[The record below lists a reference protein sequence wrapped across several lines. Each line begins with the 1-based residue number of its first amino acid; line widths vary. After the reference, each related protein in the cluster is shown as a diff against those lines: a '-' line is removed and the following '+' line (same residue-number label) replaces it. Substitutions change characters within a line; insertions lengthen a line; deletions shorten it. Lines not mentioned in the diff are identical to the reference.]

1 MKFCPICDV
10 RLKKDNTTSV
20 LTCPKCNHTQDESV
34 KQPTLQ
40 KNHTEFPIT
49 DESVI
54 KQLDSWSHGNLNHI
68 SATRQSDKYEQK
80 SVEEDQDVI
89 SKNRESETRDTL
101 ARKIAKETEEAR
113 KEDASKITG
122 WNGTILSSQQEKS
135 KRYRELQ
142 DIIKKAWNNEKNN

>member
-1 MKFCPICDV
+1 MKFCPFCDV
-10 RLKKDNTTSV
+10 RLKKDNTTSI
-20 LTCPKCNHTQDESV
+20 LTCPRCNHIQDESV

-40 KNHTEFPIT
+40 KNYTEFAIT
-49 DESVI
+49 DESDI
-54 KQLDSWSHGNLNHI
+54 KQLDSWSHGNPNHI
-68 SATRQSDKYEQK
+68 STTRQADKYEQK
-80 SVEEDQDVI
+80 FVEEDQDII

-135 KRYRELQ
+135 KRYLELQ